1 MFKEV
6 QREIDD
12 GDAHVG
18 APDAVKDEEDVVE
31 GDGAEEVEE
40 EPRLDVVLGYQ
51 LGVDD
56 NLLAVVLLHDT

>member
-18 APDAVKDEEDVVE
+18 APDAVEDEEDVVE